1 MLALPTF
8 FQQCMEGLNGEKR
21 EAKTSKMKK
30 RQNKNVI
37 IQIIMVDIP
46 KQLRFKLKLVSL
58 VKLLEARPKVSCIPM
73 MPVREKMTRKFR

>member
-1 MLALPTF
+1 
-8 FQQCMEGLNGEKR
+8 
-21 EAKTSKMKK
+21 MKK

-58 VKLLEARPKVSCIPM
+58 VKLLEARPKASCIPR
-73 MPVREKMTRKFR
+73 MPVRGKNDQKIQMKIHRAKNI